1 MRTALEENY
10 SPRQKIAENEPKQ
23 AHVLLWL

>member
-10 SPRQKIAENEPKQ
+10 SPRQKIAENEPQ
-23 AHVLLWL
+23 EAQVLLWL